1 MTAPYAGTDVS
12 DAEPAWVNDVLRFW
26 FEELNERDWFV
37 RNDAVDDRIRQRFL
51 SLHGGITADGGVQLS
66 STPRMLL
73 AAVIVLDQFS
83 RNLYRDDPRAFEAD
97 ADARHLAR
105 SIVEQGFDRAMTPPE
120 RLFVYL
126 PFEHSE
132 NAVDQVLAVRLITAL
147 GSEYWTRYAVAHQ
160 ETIARFGRFPLRNS
174 ALGRVS
180 TADEVAYINEST
192 QG

>member
-1 MTAPYAGTDVS
+1 MS
-12 DAEPAWVNDVLRFW
+12 DHEPAWVSDVLRFW
-26 FEELNERDWFV
+26 FEELADADWFI

-51 SLHGGITADGGVQLS
+51 ALHGHVTADGGVPLT

-73 AAVIVLDQFS
+73 AAVLVLDQFS

-97 ADARHLAR
+97 ADARHVAR
-105 SIVEQGFDRAMTPPE
+105 SIVALGLDVAMTPRE
-120 RLFVYL
+120 RFFVYL

-132 NAVDQVLAVRLITAL
+132 NAKDQELAVRLIAAL
-147 GSEYWTRYAVAHQ
+147 GNDYWTRYAVDHQ
-160 ETIARFGRFPLRNS
+160 ATIARFGRFPLRNA

-180 TADEVAYINEST
+180 TVEEVACMNEST

>member
-1 MTAPYAGTDVS
+1 MS
-12 DAEPAWVNDVLRFW
+12 DNEPAWVSDVLRFW
-26 FEELNERDWFV
+26 FEELAELDWFV

-51 SLHGGITADGGVQLS
+51 SLYGDVTADGGVPLT

-73 AAVIVLDQFS
+73 AAVLVLDQFS

-97 ADARHLAR
+97 AAARRLAR
-105 SIVEQGFDRAMTPPE
+105 SIVAQGFDRAMTPPE

-132 NAVDQVLAVRLITAL
+132 NADDQALAVRHIATL
-147 GSEYWTRYAVAHQ
+147 GNEYWTHYAVAHQ
-160 ETIARFGRFPLRNS
+160 TTIDRFGRFPFRNA

-180 TADEVAYINEST
+180 TVEEVAYMSEST
-192 QG
+192 TG

>member
-1 MTAPYAGTDVS
+1 VTAKNADAILS
-12 DAEPAWVNDVLRFW
+12 DAEPAWVTDVLRFW
-26 FEELNERDWFV
+26 FDELGEPDWFV
-37 RNDAVDDRIRQRFL
+37 RNDTVDDRIRQRFL
-51 SLHGGITADGGVQLS
+51 PLHGDITADGGVPLS
-66 STPRMLL
+66 SPPRMLL
-73 AAVIVLDQFS
+73 AAVLVLDQFS

-105 SIVEQGFDRAMTPPE
+105 SIVAQGFDRAMTPRE

-132 NAVDQVLAVRLITAL
+132 NADDQTLAVHLIQTL
-147 GSEYWTRYAVAHQ
+147 GNEYWTHYALAHQ
-160 ETIARFGRFPLRNS
+160 VAIARFGRFPLRNA

-180 TADEVAYINEST
+180 TADEITYMSESA

>member
-1 MTAPYAGTDVS
+1 MS
-12 DAEPAWVNDVLRFW
+12 DDEPAWVTDVLRFW
-26 FEELNERDWFV
+26 FEELAELDWFV

-51 SLHGGITADGGVQLS
+51 SLHGEITADGGVPLAS
-66 STPRMLL
+66 PPRMLL
-73 AAVIVLDQFS
+73 AAVLVLDQFS
-83 RNLYRDDPRAFEAD
+83 RNLYRDDPRAFDAD

-105 SIVEQGFDRAMTPPE
+105 SIVAQGFDRAMTPRE

-132 NAVDQVLAVRLITAL
+132 NADDQALSVHLIEEL
-147 GSEYWTRYAVAHQ
+147 GNEYWTGYALAHQ
-160 ETIARFGRFPLRNS
+160 IAIARCGRFPLRNA

-180 TADEVAYINEST
+180 TADEIAYMSEAA

>member
-1 MTAPYAGTDVS
+1 VS
-12 DAEPAWVNDVLRFW
+12 DNEPAWVSNVLRFW
-26 FEELNERDWFV
+26 FEELAELDWFV

-51 SLHGGITADGGVQLS
+51 SLYGDITADGGVPLT

-73 AAVIVLDQFS
+73 AAVLVLDQFS

-97 ADARHLAR
+97 ADARKLAR
-105 SIVEQGFDRAMTPPE
+105 SIVAQGLDRAMTPQE

-132 NAVDQVLAVRLITAL
+132 NADDQALAVRLIESL
-147 GSEYWTRYAVAHQ
+147 GNEYWTRFAVAHQ
-160 ETIARFGRFPLRNS
+160 TTIARFGRFPFRNA

-180 TADEVAYINEST
+180 MADEVAYMNEST
-192 QG
+192 KG